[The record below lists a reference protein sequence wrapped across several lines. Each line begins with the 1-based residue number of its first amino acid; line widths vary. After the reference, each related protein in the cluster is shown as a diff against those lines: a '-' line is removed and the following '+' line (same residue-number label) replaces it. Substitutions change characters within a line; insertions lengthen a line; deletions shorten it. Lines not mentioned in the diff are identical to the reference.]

1 MNFYVFKISENINNF
16 YYYYIS
22 HIEDIEF
29 NIQVVESYAA
39 DFSDIPINQYMNLV
53 VGWNNVKLE
62 KVDTRGTSAASDNIT
77 PIDVINKTYSSDS
90 KNMSVSDDYKKLVE
104 EVIEQIKSKPK
115 KVAKPRAKKVK
126 E

>member
-1 MNFYVFKISENINNF
+1 MDNF

-22 HIEDIEF
+22 HIEYTEF
-29 NIQVVESYAA
+29 NIQVVEYYAA
-39 DFSDIPINQYMNLV
+39 DFSDVPVNLCINPV
-53 VGWNNVKLE
+53 VGCNNVKLE
-62 KVDTRGTSAASDNIT
+62 KVDNIP

-90 KNMSVSDDYKKLVE
+90 KNMSISDDYKKLVD
-104 EVIEQIKSKPK
+104 EVIEQIKAKPK

>member
-39 DFSDIPINQYMNLV
+39 DFSHIPVNQYMNLI

-62 KVDTRGTSAASDNIT
+62 KVDNIT
-77 PIDVINKTYSSDS
+77 PIDVINKTYPSDS
-90 KNMSVSDDYKKLVE
+90 KNMSVSDDYKKMVE

-115 KVAKPRAKKVK
+115 KVSKPRAKKIK
-126 E
+126 EQMLFKMLL

>member
-1 MNFYVFKISENINNF
+1 MNFYMFKISENLNNF

-62 KVDTRGTSAASDNIT
+62 KVDNIT

-90 KNMSVSDDYKKLVE
+90 KNMSVSDDYKKLVDE
-104 EVIEQIKSKPK
+104 AIESIKSKPK
-115 KVAKPRAKKVK
+115 KVAKSKAKKLENK
-126 E
+126 CYSKC

>member
-62 KVDTRGTSAASDNIT
+62 KVDNIM

-90 KNMSVSDDYKKLVE
+90 KNMSVSDDYKKLVD

-115 KVAKPRAKKVK
+115 KVAKPRAKKIK

>member
-16 YYYYIS
+16 YYYCIS

-39 DFSDIPINQYMNLV
+39 DFSDIPIIQYMNLV
-53 VGWNNVKLE
+53 IAWNNVKLE
-62 KVDTRGTSAASDNIT
+62 KVDNIT
-77 PIDVINKTYSSDS
+77 PIDVINKTYPSDS
-90 KNMSVSDDYKKLVE
+90 KNMSVSDDYKKLVD

>member
-1 MNFYVFKISENINNF
+1 MNFYVFKISENINN

-39 DFSDIPINQYMNLV
+39 DFSDIPINQYTNLV

-62 KVDTRGTSAASDNIT
+62 KVDNIT
-77 PIDVINKTYSSDS
+77 PIDVISKTYSSDS
-90 KNMSVSDDYKKLVE
+90 KNMSVSDDYKNWLMKLLY
-104 EVIEQIKSKPK
+104 K
-115 KVAKPRAKKVK
+115 
-126 E
+126 